1 MTFRSPLHAGQLN
14 IQMTQQLAKAI
25 AIVIQSTYSLK
36 YIAMAMAIH
45 ADIAIAGYTYSFTYT
60 IYTSYSVSINPF

>member
-1 MTFRSPLHAGQLN
+1 
-14 IQMTQQLAKAI
+14 MTQQLAQAI
-25 AIVIQSTYSLK
+25 AIVIQSTYNLK

-60 IYTSYSVSINPF
+60 IYMPPTVHLLIHFYCY